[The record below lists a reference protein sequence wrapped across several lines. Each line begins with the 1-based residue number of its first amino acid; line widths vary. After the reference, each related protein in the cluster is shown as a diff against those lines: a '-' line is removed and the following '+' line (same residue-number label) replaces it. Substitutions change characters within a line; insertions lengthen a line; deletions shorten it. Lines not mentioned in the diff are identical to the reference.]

1 MFILLKFADSAEVIQ
16 EACVSNHSKTFVIVG
31 DNLDKT
37 INPRFMTAT
46 HQRQSVHYFHSY
58 AVRDRIE
65 SISTLAADKPVG
77 DISRLSP
84 SSYLPDAADCYAI
97 LLAPV
102 LITTFKR
109 CFLTVQ

>member
-1 MFILLKFADSAEVIQ
+1 MIQ

-37 INPRFMTAT
+37 INPRYMTAT